1 MLPEIQTIATR
12 RRKLGLT
19 QSELAALAQVS
30 QSYIAKLE
38 ARKIEPSY
46 IKVKSIVEALEKQE
60 QKTDGKAADIMT
72 SKVISVRINDQV
84 QTAIELMSKYGYSQL
99 PVLEDEKLVG
109 SISERTIVEKI
120 TNSKRKVNLT
130 SKPVSS
136 IMEEAFPQIGEEAPI
151 SVVTSLLKIYPAVI
165 VSRKGR
171 VVGIVTKADLLKT
184 LVSIQ

>member
-1 MLPEIQTIATR
+1 MLPEIQTIAAR

-19 QSELAALAQVS
+19 QSELATLAQVS

-46 IKVKSIVEALEKQE
+46 SKVKAIIEALEKQE
-60 QKTDGKAADIMT
+60 QKTGMRAADIMT
-72 SKVISVRINDQV
+72 SNVVAVKVSDQV
-84 QTAIELMSKYGYSQL
+84 QTAVELMRKYEYSQL

-120 TNSKRKVNLT
+120 INSKSKENLK

-136 IMEEAFPQIGEEAPI
+136 IMEEAFPQIGEDTPL
-151 SVVTSLLKIYPAVI
+151 SLVTSLLKIYPAVI

-171 VVGIVTKADLLKT
+171 VIGIVTKADLLKT
-184 LVSIQ
+184 LLPTQ

>member
-19 QSELAALAQVS
+19 QSELATLAQVS

-46 IKVKSIVEALEKQE
+46 IKVKAIIEALEKQE
-60 QKTDGKAADIMT
+60 QKTEVKASDIMT
-72 SKVISVRINDQV
+72 SNVVSVKMGDQV
-84 QTAIELMSKYGYSQL
+84 QTAIELMSRYGYSQL
-99 PVLEDEKLVG
+99 PVLEDEKLIG

-120 TNSKRKVNLT
+120 INSKGKGNLT

-136 IMEEAFPQIGEEAPI
+136 IVEEAFPQIGEDAPI

-184 LVSIQ
+184 LVPL